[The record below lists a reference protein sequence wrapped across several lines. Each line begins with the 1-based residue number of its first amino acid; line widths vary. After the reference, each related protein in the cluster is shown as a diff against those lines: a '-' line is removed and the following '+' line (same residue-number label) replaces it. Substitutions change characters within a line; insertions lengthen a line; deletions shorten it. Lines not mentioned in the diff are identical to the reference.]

1 MVFILIKPTSCMEN
15 NDILRR
21 LRFTLNFNNSRMQE
35 VFALA
40 DQEVA
45 ISDVKNWLKKDDQ
58 SGFVLMPDVM
68 MATFLNGLIIMKRG
82 KREGPQPVPETEMNN
97 NLVLKKLKIAFD
109 LQSDDML
116 EIYDQID
123 KGISPH
129 ELSSFFRSPESSK
142 YRECNDQY
150 LRNFLTGLQVKYR
163 DV

>member
-1 MVFILIKPTSCMEN
+1 MEN

-35 VFALA
+35 VFALSGL
-40 DQEVA
+40 EVK
-45 ISDVKNWLKKDDQ
+45 ISEVKNWLKKDDDKTV
-58 SGFVLMPDVM
+58 VLMPDVM
-68 MATFLNGLIIMKRG
+68 MAGFLNGLIIMKRG
-82 KREGPQPVPETEMNN
+82 LKEGPQPVPETEMNN
-97 NLVLKKLKIAFD
+97 NLVLKKLKIAFN

-129 ELSSFFRSPESSK
+129 ELSAFFRSPSSVK

-150 LRNFLTGLQVKYR
+150 LRNFLTGLQVRYR
-163 DV
+163 DI

>member
-1 MVFILIKPTSCMEN
+1 MEN

-21 LRFTLNFNNSRMQE
+21 LRFTLNFNNSKMKE
-35 VFALA
+35 VFAEA
-40 DQEVA
+40 DQDVE
-45 ISDVKNWLKKDDQ
+45 ISDIKNWLKKDDDP
-58 SGFVLMPDVM
+58 SVVLMPDVM
-68 MATFLNGLIIMKRG
+68 LATFLNGLIITKRG
-82 KREGPQPVPETEMNN
+82 KREGPQPVPETVLTN

-129 ELSSFFRSPESSK
+129 ELSAFFRSTNSSK

-150 LRNFLTGLQVKYR
+150 LRNFLTGLQVRYR

>member
-1 MVFILIKPTSCMEN
+1 MEN

-21 LRFTLNFNNSRMQE
+21 LRFTLNFNNAKMKE
-35 VFALA
+35 VFAEA
-40 DQEVA
+40 DQEVE
-45 ISDVKNWLKKDDQ
+45 ISDIKNWLKKDEDP
-58 SGFVLMPDVM
+58 GIVLMPDVM
-68 MATFLNGLIIMKRG
+68 LATFLNGLIITKRG
-82 KREGPQPVPETEMNN
+82 RREGPQPIPETVLTN

-129 ELSSFFRSPESSK
+129 ELSAFFRSPGSSK

-150 LRNFLTGLQVKYR
+150 LRNFLTGLQVRYR